1 MGGPI
6 ISSMAYS
13 YFHWWSLA
21 GVNALVGESPAGW
34 LDARPV
40 NKALSDA
47 SKALNDNAPI
57 TSASQPAPDIAPIAL
72 PEILQKKS
80 TPTNKTANEPAIFPT
95 EWQAFQQWLASADN
109 VPGNHWDGTRVLPVG
124 QPGAKLMV
132 IAAWPEP
139 ECQQSGAIY
148 CGDMGV
154 LLDRMLRAIGL
165 ARDDCYLATMAITRP
180 AGGRCSARDLPELER
195 LLRHHIH
202 LAQPQ
207 HILLLGPDITRIM
220 TQHSLTAA
228 RGKIL
233 EIPINDGNIAAVAVP
248 HPAILLNRPA
258 QKAAAWD
265 SLKLFSDRI

>member
-1 MGGPI
+1 MGGPN

-13 YFHWWSLA
+13 YIHWWSLA
-21 GVNALVGESPAGW
+21 GVDALVGESPAGW

-40 NKALSDA
+40 NKAL
-47 SKALNDNAPI
+47 NDNAPPN
-57 TSASQPAPDIAPIAL
+57 SQAAPAPKATPVAL

-80 TPTNKTANEPAIFPT
+80 APTEKATNEPVVFPST
-95 EWQAFQQWLASADN
+95 WPEFQQWLASDDH
-109 VPGNHWDGTRVLPVG
+109 VPGTHWDGNRVLPVG
-124 QPGAKLMV
+124 QVGAKLMV

-139 ECQQSGAIY
+139 ECQQTGALY
-148 CGDMGV
+148 CGDMGL

-165 ARDDCYLATMAITRP
+165 TRDDCYLATMAITRP

-195 LLRHHIH
+195 LMRHHIQ

-228 RGKIL
+228 RGKTL
-233 EIPINDGNIAAVAVP
+233 EVCINDGNIATVAVP

>member
-1 MGGPI
+1 MGGPN
-6 ISSMAYS
+6 ISSLADS

-21 GVNALVGESPAGW
+21 GVHSLVGESPAGW
-34 LDARPV
+34 LNAPPV
-40 NKALSDA
+40 N
-47 SKALNDNAPI
+47 KALNDNAPSRD
-57 TSASQPAPDIAPIAL
+57 TSRPAPENIPVVL

-80 TPTNKTANEPAIFPT
+80 APTENLVDQPVIFPE
-95 EWQAFQQWLASADN
+95 EWQAFQQWLASAPH
-109 VPGNHWDGTRVLPVG
+109 VPGTHWDGNRVLPVG
-124 QPGAKLMV
+124 QAGAKLM
-132 IAAWPEP
+132 ILAAWPEP
-139 ECQQSGAIY
+139 ECQQTGAIY
-148 CGDMGV
+148 CGDMGI

-165 ARDDCYLATMAITRP
+165 TRDDCYLATMAITRP

-195 LLRHHIH
+195 LLRHHIQ
-202 LAQPQ
+202 LARPQ

-228 RGKIL
+228 RGKTL